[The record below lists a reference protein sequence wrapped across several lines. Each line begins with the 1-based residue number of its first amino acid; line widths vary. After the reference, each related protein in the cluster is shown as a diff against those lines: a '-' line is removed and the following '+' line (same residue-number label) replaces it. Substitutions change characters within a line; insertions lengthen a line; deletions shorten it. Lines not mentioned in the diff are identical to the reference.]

1 MQPMASLRV
10 MDRGM
15 HARVGSSRTLRLVL
29 TAVLAWALVMLTG
42 SGAGL
47 MWLVYRGKVDLAG
60 GTTLGGL
67 FTIFS
72 GIVVI
77 ILRALIVGARLA
89 DANGHGEPAA
99 PTPCAPEPT
108 TGAGG

>member
-1 MQPMASLRV
+1 MLR
-10 MDRGM
+10 
-15 HARVGSSRTLRLVL
+15 HVL

-42 SGAGL
+42 SGVGL
-47 MWLVYRGKVDLAG
+47 MWLVYRGKVDLAS

-77 ILRALIVGARLA
+77 ILRALIVGARLS
-89 DANGHGEPAA
+89 DTNGNGNGDGE
-99 PTPCAPEPT
+99 TPHPPRDPESPEP
-108 TGAGG
+108 GQ